1 MLAGRQAC
9 FHGECLETDQ
19 MTLRPM
25 RLLTVGHSYVV
36 GLNRRLPD
44 EIARASRGSWQVTV
58 VAPRFVRS
66 ELRDIALEPSMTEA
80 CRVEG
85 VDFLLSRHLHVAA
98 FGLKLREL
106 LHRDW
111 DLVHIFQDLHLVAGW
126 QSAYWTPENIPL
138 VFFVNQSLVKKYPP
152 PFSWMEKYCLRRC
165 SGWIGCGQT
174 VVEASLTK
182 GYGRKLYRRIG
193 YGVDT
198 DIFKRKE
205 PVRKDTLLRLEW
217 DESVPVVAFLG
228 RLVPEKGVTMLTSV
242 LEKVSSPW
250 RALFIGNG
258 PLLNELQQW
267 AMKFPGRVRLVSAAH
282 DEVAAYLST
291 ADVLCAPS
299 QTTPHCSEQFGRMI
313 IEAFAAGVTVVGSD
327 SGEIPYVIGNA
338 GIVLG
343 EKDEAAWVSTL
354 DRLLSDRALRS
365 ELAAKGRNRAEEQ
378 FAWPVIAHQHL
389 EFFDQILSNDQN
401 ADNRISERIDNL
413 ML

>member
-1 MLAGRQAC
+1 MI
-9 FHGECLETDQ
+9 
-19 MTLRPM
+19 LRPM

-36 GLNRRLPD
+36 RLNRRLPD
-44 EIARASRGSWQVTV
+44 EIARASGGRWQVTV

-66 ELRDIALEPSMTEA
+66 ELRDIPLNTSMTEE

-85 VDFLLSRHLHVAA
+85 VDFHLSRHLHVAA

-106 LHRDW
+106 LRREW

-126 QSAYWTPENIPL
+126 QSAYWTPQSIPL
-138 VFFVNQSLVKKYPP
+138 VFFINQSLVKKYPP

-174 VVEASLTK
+174 VVEASLKK
-182 GYGRKLYRRIG
+182 GYGRKVYRRIA

-198 DIFKRKE
+198 DIFKRRDHL
-205 PVRKDTLLRLEW
+205 RKSILQRLEW
-217 DESVPVVAFLG
+217 DESVPVVVFLG
-228 RLVPEKGVTMLTSV
+228 RLVQEKGLTLLTSV
-242 LEKVSSPW
+242 LEKVGSPW

-267 AMKFPGRVRLVSAAH
+267 AMKFPGRVRFVSTAH
-282 DEVAAYLST
+282 DEVAAYLN
-291 ADVLCAPS
+291 AGDVLCAPS

-327 SGEIPYVIGNA
+327 SGEIPYVIGDA

-343 EKDEAAWVSTL
+343 EKDEADWVSTL
-354 DRLLSDRALRS
+354 DHLLSDRVLRS
-365 ELAAKGRNRAEEQ
+365 EFAAKGRNRAEEQ
-378 FAWPVIAHQHL
+378 FAWPVIARQHL
-389 EFFDQILSNDQN
+389 EFFDEILSNQ
-401 ADNRISERIDNL
+401 SEMNSPIPEQR
-413 ML
+413 